1 MTKQKLAWVV
11 LIAIGFFA
19 AGAVLWG
26 ASGPYTIRL
35 TESELQERVNRNLP
49 REFKGVAVERA
60 LVALA
65 GDRIALRI
73 EAHGAVL
80 EVPYAVVASANGVP
94 RYDAAQGELF
104 FDADTVRIES
114 FTLRGTPL
122 LGGEDNP
129 DSRRARIEAA
139 AHSVVELGIKAFLAE
154 RPVYRFREGLKGM
167 IARAALTKVA
177 IAGDTLVIGV
187 SLWNVT
193 AISIGVLSLLL
204 LALWCVVTLIRRSR
218 GPHRTAS

>member
-1 MTKQKLAWVV
+1 MTKRKLAWIA
-11 LIAIGFFA
+11 LTAIGLL
-19 AGAVLWG
+19 GAVGVLWG
-26 ASGPYTIRL
+26 ASGTHTIRL
-35 TESELQERVNRNLP
+35 TESELQERVNQHLP
-49 REFKGVAVERA
+49 REFKGVTVEHVA
-60 LVALA
+60 VALA

-80 EVPYAVVASANGVP
+80 EVPYEVVASANGVP
-94 RYDAAQGELF
+94 RYDAVQGELF
-104 FDADTVRIES
+104 FDANSVRIES

-139 AHSVVELGIKAFLAE
+139 ARSVVEIGIKAFLAE
-154 RPVYRFREGLKGM
+154 HPVYQFRNDLRGM

-177 IAGDTLVIGV
+177 IADNTLVIGV
-187 SLWNVT
+187 SLWNVA
-193 AISIGVLSLLL
+193 AILIGVLSLLL
-204 LALWCVVTLIRRSR
+204 LALWCVLVLTQRWR